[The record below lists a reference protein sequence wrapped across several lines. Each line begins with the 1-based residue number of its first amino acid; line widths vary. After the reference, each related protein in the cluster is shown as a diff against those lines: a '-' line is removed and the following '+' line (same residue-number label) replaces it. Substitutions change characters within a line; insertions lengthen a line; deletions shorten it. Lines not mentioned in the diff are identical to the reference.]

1 MNPTTVESTLKSLA
15 VSWSPAQYLRPSL
28 NFSSKI
34 SIILQNISLDFSLS
48 SSVASGPLK
57 YGIMSS
63 GLAKSW
69 NTSKTQSLSY
79 CTHGSAEW
87 YPASYARA
95 FRIACDW
102 LYVLP
107 SFSYHGTPPNVGLAA
122 FNSGQA
128 ATPFCPGFSSS
139 NCLPACLSRSL
150 M

>member
-1 MNPTTVESTLKSLA
+1 MNATTVESNLKSLA

-28 NFSSKI
+28 NLSSRI
-34 SIILQNISLDFSLS
+34 SIILQYISLDFSLS

-57 YGIMSS
+57 YGIISS

-95 FRIACDW
+95 LRMACDW
-102 LYVLP
+102 LCFLP
-107 SFSYHGTPPNVGLAA
+107 SFSYHGRPPNVGLAA
-122 FNSGQA
+122 FISGQGL
-128 ATPFCPGFSSS
+128 TPSFGFSSS
-139 NCLPACLSRSL
+139 NSLPACLSRSL